1 MDEAYDY
8 VVAFEDWII
17 ASEEEENKRALEQ
30 AYDAL
35 KNYEMSSSAYTEIF
49 KENNI
54 AEIPQLAS
62 GLEEDSDLA
71 VEEEPSH
78 DEDEEEIVST
88 PYIQQ
93 ERPSNDPADYISD
106 GEYKPVEDMTQEEIQ
121 AELEEILGDAL
132 GE

>member
-35 KNYEMSSSAYTEIF
+35 KSYEMSSSAYTEIF

-54 AEIPQLAS
+54 AEIPHLAS
-62 GLEEDSDLA
+62 RLEEDSDLA

-93 ERPSNDPADYISD
+93 ERPSNDPADYNSD

-132 GE
+132 GQ